1 VHAVSAKNPLFLVAF
16 SVLDVTLTALG
27 RENTFIIDQPLH
39 PAHHVIDISRRGE
52 GYGSFV
58 LIRPGKV
65 QPVWSRTKGNDMSWV
80 SFRAQE
86 KEAGRRKSVLFR
98 SAHLAA
104 RLDGT
109 EFRDDIV
116 KVVQVLVKVKDCPSE
131 SSISTVPQISS
142 PSPQDLVK

>member
-1 VHAVSAKNPLFLVAF
+1 MVAF
-16 SVLDVTLTALG
+16 SVLDMTLTALG
-27 RENTFIIDQPLH
+27 RENTLIIDQPLH

-52 GYGSFV
+52 GDGSLV

-65 QPVWSRTKGNDMSWV
+65 QPVWWHKRERYELAITSRE
-80 SFRAQE
+80 RE
-86 KEAGRRKSVLFR
+86 KEAGRRKNVLFC

-116 KVVQVLVKVKDCPSE
+116 KVVQVLVKVKDCPRE
-131 SSISTVPQISS
+131 SDIPTVP
-142 PSPQDLVK
+142 